1 MEKTFI
7 TAKSNVKKIFNSIL
21 FVFLLLPIFSFA
33 QNHDSLVPLAGSS
46 ITLETS
52 TTTKPT
58 DRCTEWNNLHAVYSW
73 RDIDYRA
80 RSTPKNQHQIF
91 TKLTKTYIYWPIN
104 NLRFPFISNIIPKQG
119 TPWISSQWVYIF
131 DNDLGK
137 YIWNTWSQRWN
148 ISSQIAIE
156 AIFRTINPSS
166 TTRTNFQYFYTATP
180 NNTATTTFND
190 PNFKDNYIFPTNNI
204 LQACN
209 NYYVAYCGD
218 GIVDKISWDG
228 VTDGQWW
235 ILKKDLW
242 MQEFLTWYANSSP
255 LIDEVCD
262 DWALNGQ
269 AGKCKTDCTGTWNGT
284 ETGSMI
290 VTKTLTV
297 EQNYAPQQNLQFRI
311 SFSNPGSQ
319 ILQNVSIEDF
329 LPSWF
334 EYISSEINGVTNAL
348 FSTGMVQWNLRI
360 AYTGFSL
367 NAWQNG
373 YILINAKLLACNAA
387 LNNVFWSAISNGV
400 SITGHTTKQVNCS
413 TTPVSINK
421 SGLPNTIQ
429 WGQTVRFTITANNA
443 TPNTITNVRVEDVW
457 PSCFSL
463 VEWSVTTNIQA
474 SQTAAGNMTQW
485 TLPNWL
491 TPGQSFIV
499 SFSWLANTSAGCV
512 GTHTNTWRIIFTDGQ
527 WVAQTQTNTSVT
539 ISQAS
544 HQMSITKRVE
554 GPTTAWPG
562 DDVVFV
568 IEYRNNGTTT
578 INGFRIIDHRPS
590 SLQFRTSILASTN
603 LNINNRIVNIN
614 TTPLV
619 WNFAD
624 TILQPGQSDSIKIT
638 WTIKQNIQ

>member
-119 TPWISSQWVYIF
+119 TPWIPSQWVYIF

-156 AIFRTINPSS
+156 AVFRTINPSS

-180 NNTATTTFND
+180 NNTSTTTFND

-218 GIVDKISWDG
+218 GIIDKISGDG
-228 VTDGQWW
+228 TTDGQWW
-235 ILKKDLW
+235 ILKKDWW

-255 LIDEVCD
+255 IIDEVCD

-269 AGKCKTDCTGTWNGT
+269 AGKCKTDCTGIWGGT

-319 ILQNVSIEDF
+319 PLQNISIEDF
-329 LPSWF
+329 LPSGF

-348 FSTGMVQWNLRI
+348 FSTGNEGWILTI
-360 AYTGFSL
+360 AYTGFNL
-367 NAWQNG
+367 AAGQNG

-387 LNNVFWSAISNGV
+387 LNIVRRSALSNWQTISW
-400 SITGHTTKQVNCS
+400 ITEKQVECS

-421 SGLPNTIQ
+421 SATPNTIQ

-443 TPNTITNVRVEDVW
+443 TPNTITDVLVQDLW
-457 PSCFSL
+457 PSCFSF
-463 VEWSVTTNIQA
+463 VEGSVTTNIQA
-474 SQTAAGNMTQW
+474 TLTTGGNMTQW
-485 TLPNWL
+485 RLLNGLMPW
-491 TPGQSFIV
+491 QSFVV
-499 SFSWLANTSAGCV
+499 SFSWLASTSPNCV
-512 GTHTNTWRIIFTDGQ
+512 GTHANTGKIIFNNG
-527 WVAQTQTNTSVT
+527 VGNEQTTTNVT

-554 GPTTAWPG
+554 GPTTAWPR
-562 DDVVFV
+562 DDVVFI
-568 IEYRNNGTTT
+568 IEYRNNGTTP

-590 SLQFRTSILASTN
+590 SLQFISSTPWPSSPTSPLVEIPIIW
-603 LNINNRIVNIN
+603 NIA
-614 TTPLV
+614 TPLLPQETGIIKV
-619 WNFAD
+619 TGRIKTD
-624 TILQPGQSDSIKIT
+624 LQ
-638 WTIKQNIQ
+638 